1 MRMCIEQNLHRLPL
15 PTSRTDLLHEQLQR
29 RVFWECYMIDR
40 YSSITLDR
48 PVAIPDISIQV
59 GFPADADDEEIEAA
73 ERSGSFTDLDS
84 YCAVSAL
91 ASAPGARKTEMSV
104 FLACLRLRQ
113 ITSRIH
119 SEFGEKTAYSNAGK
133 SVKARGS
140 IYSKLDRLLDQLQQ
154 WRCSSPVFEDPRCL
168 YEMQEWHHL
177 LYLRERLLLVRKA
190 IDLVPKRNSSPPR
203 DLLSLCL
210 NSAVDAIT
218 IFCRLFQDKKIT
230 FTRSYFQMLFTA
242 GLSVMFCLSVV
253 RDFDLETVITGT
265 QSVAI
270 CESALKQMVEEL
282 PDAKR
287 YVAVFEALRAYVVR
301 KYTTAINFHPHTEP
315 LFRTTESILHDQ
327 YAELENG
334 SLLDSQ
340 TSISGWGPTSSF
352 HAIRQNH
359 DSQVLLNELDVTPI
373 PNNNTQMHTDTAVS
387 EGSILSFDI
396 FGDDALW
403 NMEAGLSEYACG
415 DPPANLYGE
424 NPFELQ
430 YTL

>member
-1 MRMCIEQNLHRLPL
+1 
-15 PTSRTDLLHEQLQR
+15 
-29 RVFWECYMIDR
+29 
-40 YSSITLDR
+40 
-48 PVAIPDISIQV
+48 
-59 GFPADADDEEIEAA
+59 
-73 ERSGSFTDLDS
+73 
-84 YCAVSAL
+84 
-91 ASAPGARKTEMSV
+91 
-104 FLACLRLRQ
+104 
-113 ITSRIH
+113 
-119 SEFGEKTAYSNAGK
+119 
-133 SVKARGS
+133 
-140 IYSKLDRLLDQLQQ
+140 
-154 WRCSSPVFEDPRCL
+154 
-168 YEMQEWHHL
+168 
-177 LYLRERLLLVRKA
+177 
-190 IDLVPKRNSSPPR
+190 
-203 DLLSLCL
+203 
-210 NSAVDAIT
+210 
-218 IFCRLFQDKKIT
+218 
-230 FTRSYFQMLFTA
+230 MLFTA

-327 YAELENG
+327 YAELANG